1 MNQLTSHFIIRIFMR
16 KDHGTTD
23 QPKVGSSAG
32 SFLDKTFQLTNEL
45 IPSVQRSRINFHRG
59 DAAQESIKVL
69 KEQRNIFFSEWG

>member
-1 MNQLTSHFIIRIFMR
+1 MR
-16 KDHGTTD
+16 KDHETTD

-32 SFLDKTFQLTNEL
+32 SFSDKIFQLTNEL